1 MDEDQ
6 LAYSH
11 RSLSCFDKN
20 IPSSIERYE
29 TRRLG
34 NLLRHLRERRRLNL
48 ERVPD
53 YRR

>member
-11 RSLSCFDKN
+11 LLLSCFDKN

-34 NLLRHLRERRRLNL
+34 NLLRHLRERHRLDL
-48 ERVPD
+48 ERVLD
-53 YRR
+53 YCR